1 MATWLKTLG
10 TQTGRFILGLT
21 GVSLKNNAGDL
32 QVRNNADS
40 AFAGATVEDIALHN
54 NTAGFSNTL
63 RTQATQ
69 AANYTYD
76 LPLTPGSV
84 GQVLSTDGSGLLSWV
99 SAASTDANWK
109 VETTTI
115 NFGSGATT
123 AAFTLPINAI
133 IDKVMV
139 IVDTA
144 FDGAPTLSVGD
155 SGNNSRFMGSG
166 DNLLTLPD
174 RFDVFTQVAAVGSTT
189 AVEIYYSAGGATVGS
204 ARVLCTYSV
213 PA

>member
-1 MATWLKTLG
+1 MSAWLKTIG

-40 AFAGATVEDIALHN
+40 AFAGATVEDIAIHN
-54 NTAGFSNTL
+54 NTAGFSNTI
-63 RTQATQ
+63 RTQSTQ
-69 AANYTYD
+69 AANYVYD
-76 LPLTPGSV
+76 LPLDAGSV

-123 AAFTLPINAI
+123 AAFTLPVNAI

-139 IVDTA
+139 LVDTA
-144 FDGAPTLSVGD
+144 FDGTPTLSVGD

-166 DNLLTLPD
+166 DNLLTLAD
-174 RFDVFTQVAAVGSTT
+174 RFDVFNQVAAVGSTT

-204 ARVLCTYSV
+204 ARVLCTYAV